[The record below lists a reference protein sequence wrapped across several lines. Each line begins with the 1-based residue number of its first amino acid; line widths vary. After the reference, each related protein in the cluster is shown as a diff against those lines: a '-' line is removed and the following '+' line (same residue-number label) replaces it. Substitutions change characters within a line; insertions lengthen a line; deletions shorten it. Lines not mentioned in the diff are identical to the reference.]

1 MTGAPAGPDPAVD
14 AWLAA
19 ALFAIDPH
27 GSGGVWLRAPPG
39 PLRDAWLA
47 CLRGLLPQGAP
58 IRRVPPQIA
67 DEHLLGGLDLAA
79 TLHAGRP
86 VARPGLLGA
95 CDGGVALLAMAERL
109 PACTAARLVMVQ
121 DAGAVAPQRDGVAQC
136 HPARFAMVALD
147 EGITGDERPPAAL
160 LDRLALHLDLSA
172 CSPRA
177 LPGLAGS
184 LPWLEPDAGPAT
196 DPAPARAAVSA
207 ARALLPAVRGTDALL
222 EALCGSALALGIAS
236 IRAPLLALRVARA
249 AAALAGRTE
258 VADED
263 AVIAARLVLAPRAT
277 VLPYDPEA
285 PAPDPP
291 SDPPPSDASPS
302 DPPPSDLS
310 RSDAPPSG
318 PPPASGSA
326 ETALG
331 DLVLAAARAAMPPA
345 LLDQLRLAA
354 LRPGG
359 ARSSGRAGQ
368 FQPTRLRGR
377 PIGARPGR
385 PESGQRLHVVETL
398 KAAAPW
404 QRLRAGAPAPG
415 RLAIRRDDFRVTVFR
430 QRRGTTTIFAVDASG
445 SAALQRLGEA
455 KGAVEQLLADCY
467 VRRDKVALLAFRGT
481 RAELLLPA
489 TNALARARRSLAGLP
504 GGGGTP
510 LAAGID
516 AARAQAEA
524 ASRAGQTPIVVLLT
538 DGHANVGLNGLGGRP
553 QAGADALAAAARL
566 RAAAATTLLVDI
578 SPRPQALAARL
589 AEALAARYLPLPLA
603 DAATLSRAVR
613 AAAGAAR

>member
-1 MTGAPAGPDPAVD
+1 MTEAPAGTDPVVD

-47 CLRGLLPQGAP
+47 CLRRLLPQGAP

-86 VARPGLLGA
+86 VARPGLLGE

-121 DAGAVAPQRDGVAQC
+121 DAGAVAPERDGVAQC

-184 LPWLEPDAGPAT
+184 LSWLEPDAGPAA
-196 DPAPARAAVSA
+196 DPDSVRAVAA

-249 AAALAGRTE
+249 AAALAGRAE
-258 VADED
+258 VARED
-263 AVIAARLVLAPRAT
+263 AAIAARLVLAPRAT

-291 SDPPPSDASPS
+291 SDPPPSDPAPS
-302 DPPPSDLS
+302 DAPPSDLS
-310 RSDAPPSG
+310 RSDAPPSD
-318 PPPASGSA
+318 PPPASGA
-326 ETALG
+326 ADTALG

-354 LRPGG
+354 IRPHGPH
-359 ARSSGRAGQ
+359 SSGRAGQ
-368 FQPTRLRGR
+368 SQPTRLHGR

-385 PESGQRLHVVETL
+385 PGSGQRLHVVETL

-445 SAALQRLGEA
+445 SAAFQRLAEA

-467 VRRDKVALLAFRGT
+467 VRRDKVALLAFRGA

-524 ASRAGQTPIVVLLT
+524 AGRAGQTPIVVLLT